1 MRWIFALIVLS
12 MLLALCCGRCDA
24 QGYRLA
30 IDMGNGH
37 IGKGTCVCI
46 GKTTDGKSLFV
57 TAKHNFED
65 SERAWIFGTDWK
77 HRVTDVHEH
86 PSVDVAV
93 FEVEERQFRFCNLGE
108 PELGSRV
115 EIFGY
120 GPEFRDVPGNTS
132 FSGIWRD
139 DHVAGEGGAHPIPGD
154 SGGPVVK
161 KGASGWQ
168 LVGVV
173 SGYSPAVSV
182 TTRNDRAADNLQTI
196 VVPVTSIQECLSQ
209 CYQYRGCPPGG
220 CPIYVRP
227 QIQQPMIGIGI
238 PVGPP
243 RVVGV
248 AEPAPVVQQSAIP
261 DLSPVVRQSVRD
273 WLEANREQLRGDA
286 GPPGHDGRSVS
297 KSEAESI
304 ISTWLEA
311 NREQLRGE
319 PGPAGRDGVDG
330 QQGERGMIGVPSEE
344 EIAAVIDLW
353 IQRNDP
359 RIREFVK
366 QVVREEFAGDMDAR
380 VTALEARRLRM
391 MIVDGKAKTVIDDET
406 YGPGEPVILDLRR
419 FTTVEAK

>member
-1 MRWIFALIVLS
+1 M
-12 MLLALCCGRCDA
+12 
-24 QGYRLA
+24 
-30 IDMGNGH
+30 
-37 IGKGTCVCI
+37 
-46 GKTTDGKSLFV
+46 
-57 TAKHNFED
+57 
-65 SERAWIFGTDWK
+65 
-77 HRVTDVHEH
+77 
-86 PSVDVAV
+86 
-93 FEVEERQFRFCNLGE
+93 
-108 PELGSRV
+108 
-115 EIFGY
+115 
-120 GPEFRDVPGNTS
+120 
-132 FSGIWRD
+132 
-139 DHVAGEGGAHPIPGD
+139 
-154 SGGPVVK
+154 
-161 KGASGWQ
+161 
-168 LVGVV
+168 
-173 SGYSPAVSV
+173 
-182 TTRNDRAADNLQTI
+182 
-196 VVPVTSIQECLSQ
+196 
-209 CYQYRGCPPGG
+209 
-220 CPIYVRP
+220 
-227 QIQQPMIGIGI
+227 IGI

-273 WLEANREQLRGDA
+273 WLEANREQLRGDT